1 MAGIVA
7 IMGRPNVG
15 KSTLFNR
22 ITGSRRAM
30 VHNRPGVT
38 RDRNYARAEYGG
50 TEFTVVD
57 TGGFAKDDPDAFVD
71 QIHSQLARALEEA
84 DAVIMLFDGRV
95 GLTPYDRDLMDL
107 VRPLGKPVFYA
118 VNKIDTREQEAH
130 VAEFAAIGA
139 DPLYGISAEHGLGIL
154 ELLEDLVAVLPE
166 EKEQATDED
175 MVRVAVVGRPNVGKS
190 SLINRLLG
198 DRRLVVS
205 DVPGTTRDSV
215 DTLCRA
221 GARPYL
227 LVDTAGIRRKGRVKK
242 TLEKFSVVR
251 ALKSLERCDV
261 ALLLLDAAEGL
272 TDQDLHVAGYAAERG
287 CGVVVAANKWDLVQ
301 GDPKAA
307 VKFERGFRDRAKFL
321 PYAPFVTVSAKTGLR
336 VNRILPLVDQVYAQY
351 ESRLSTGPL
360 NRVLEEAVARHEPP
374 LYRGRPVKFYY
385 ATQAAAKPPTFVLFV
400 NQPKGIHFSYE
411 RYLKNAIAKGAGLD
425 KTPIRLKF
433 RQRKRRE

>member
-1 MAGIVA
+1 
-7 IMGRPNVG
+7 
-15 KSTLFNR
+15 
-22 ITGSRRAM
+22 
-30 VHNRPGVT
+30 
-38 RDRNYARAEYGG
+38 
-50 TEFTVVD
+50 
-57 TGGFAKDDPDAFVD
+57 
-71 QIHSQLARALEEA
+71 
-84 DAVIMLFDGRV
+84 
-95 GLTPYDRDLMDL
+95 
-107 VRPLGKPVFYA
+107 
-118 VNKIDTREQEAH
+118 
-130 VAEFAAIGA
+130 
-139 DPLYGISAEHGLGIL
+139 ISAEHGLGIL